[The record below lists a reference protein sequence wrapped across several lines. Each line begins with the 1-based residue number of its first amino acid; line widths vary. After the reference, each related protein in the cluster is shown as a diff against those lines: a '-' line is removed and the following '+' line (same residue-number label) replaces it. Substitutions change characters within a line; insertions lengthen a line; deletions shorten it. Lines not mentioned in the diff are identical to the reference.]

1 MAESDPG
8 APPPSLSIGDAARLL
23 GVSIRTVRRWE
34 AQGRI
39 RAVRTGGGHRRFPV
53 AEVVQMQRTRRQQAG
68 DASGTRLREANLPDR
83 SLPVL
88 ERLLAARS
96 DAILVRTGRHVYS
109 EQRLGWFRSA
119 AAAAELK
126 TFTDELA
133 SAAKSGNWER
143 VAPATS
149 MLLARAARAE
159 DGPSYEESFLFLRT
173 LRAVLAVEASVHDP
187 TAPAA
192 ISKLFDAVEQEAARN
207 AERFFQADAPERP
220 SPALQER
227 RRAIRVPP
235 AAVKAAQTIC
245 NELAALPDCA
255 GVLVLTGSPDS
266 DRLEVTASAGVT
278 VAADPWMRI
287 SDDTLSKAL
296 VAEDPSFVLSTSSVR
311 LLPIDPLPQRCLP
324 AVACGQVPDR
334 HRVSTVMLF
343 EPSIDVEDTVLT
355 GLADLN
361 ARLTA
366 LLGGSTS
373 DADLGREVARLKG
386 NLGESRAVFHY
397 SGSATRSSASGTDS
411 TIVATTSMPANIKT
425 ERIG

>member
-1 MAESDPG
+1 MPDADDHRD
-8 APPPSLSIGDAARLL
+8 PPPSLSIGDAARLL

-53 AEVVQMQRTRRQQAG
+53 AEVVQMQRARRQQAG
-68 DASGTRLREANLPDR
+68 EAPGARLREANLPDR

-220 SPALQER
+220 SPQASVR
-227 RRAIRVPP
+227 RVLRIPAGAIRAAQDVCNALTELRDC
-235 AAVKAAQTIC
+235 AAV
-245 NELAALPDCA
+245 
-255 GVLVLTGSPDS
+255 LVMTGSPDS
-266 DRLEVTASAGVT
+266 DRLEVTASAGVRI
-278 VAADPWMRI
+278 AADAWMRI
-287 SDDTLSKAL
+287 SDDSLSKAL
-296 VAEDPSFVLSTSSVR
+296 VADTPCFVLSTSSVK
-311 LLPIDPLPQRCLP
+311 LLPIAPPPHRCLP
-324 AVACGQVPDR
+324 AVASSHVPDR
-334 HRVSTVMLF
+334 HRVSTLMLF
-343 EPSIDVEDTVLT
+343 RPSVDVEDTVLT
-355 GLADLN
+355 ALADLN
-361 ARLTA
+361 SRLTA
-366 LLGGSTS
+366 LLGGSSS
-373 DADLGREVARLKG
+373 DADLGREVARLSDH
-386 NLGESRAVFHY
+386 LRQARMSFHY
-397 SGSATRSSASGTDS
+397 PGSATRSSASGTDS
-411 TIVATTSMPANIKT
+411 TRTATTSIPASIST